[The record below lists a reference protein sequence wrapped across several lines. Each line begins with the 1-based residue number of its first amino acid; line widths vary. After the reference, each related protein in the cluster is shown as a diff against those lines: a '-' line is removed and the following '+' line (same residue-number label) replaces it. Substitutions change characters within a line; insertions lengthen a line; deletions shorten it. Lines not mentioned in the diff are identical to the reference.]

1 MELASLFQERLSS
14 YPSHTLTLFLYL
26 DESLFTEV
34 VHRTKLHSQMPHD
47 AIRRSKMEM
56 KERQGVVRHVRL
68 PSIEL
73 ERPQS
78 HIHNHWLAFFA
89 FHTGLV
95 KAPEKVNILGDTS
108 LQLIECRFVVF
119 EEDIFSYTK
128 SKKEELRG
136 VAT

>member
-1 MELASLFQERLSS
+1 
-14 YPSHTLTLFLYL
+14 
-26 DESLFTEV
+26 
-34 VHRTKLHSQMPHD
+34 
-47 AIRRSKMEM
+47 MEM